1 MSNKRYIVIDSTKFL
16 GKYSVYD
23 TLKKEEH
30 PCHNYATA
38 KNLCKEWNEN
48 DKKCPV
54 CKCDPCD
61 CHGSGDEEEYWK
73 LWGDR

>member
-1 MSNKRYIVIDSTKFL
+1 MNNKRYIIIDSTKFL

-23 TLKKEEH
+23 TYNNKET

-38 KNLCKEWNEN
+38 KNLCDQWNKN
-48 DKKCPV
+48 SKVCPV

-61 CHGSGDEEEYWK
+61 CHK
-73 LWGDR
+73 